1 MKLLALDF
9 DGVIS
14 DSAREAFVVSVR
26 SFREL
31 RPECGLPDIT
41 RASEAPAL
49 YAAFVD
55 RMPLGNRA
63 EDFAVVL
70 AALDARV
77 PLPDQAA
84 YDSFFATLDA
94 DELAAF
100 HGRFY
105 EVRSAWA
112 RADPEGWLAEMR
124 PYQEILPVLER
135 RAGEVILAIATAKD
149 RASVERL
156 LVRYG
161 IADLFPP
168 ERVLDKEAGRSKRAH
183 LEALAGRTGV
193 AFSEITFVDDKLNHL
208 ASVASLGVRCALAGW
223 GYNGEREV
231 RQARSQ
237 GHQVLRL
244 ESLESQLFPKREA
257 QRVDV

>member
-14 DSAREAFVVSVR
+14 DSAREAFVVALR

-31 RPECGLPDIT
+31 RPACGLPEIA
-41 RASEAPAL
+41 RASEAPDL

-70 AALDARV
+70 ATLDAGV

-84 YDSFFATLDA
+84 YDAFHASLDA

-100 HGRFY
+100 HTRFY

-112 RADPEGWLAEMR
+112 AKDPEGWLAEMS
-124 PYQEILPVLER
+124 PYPEVLPVLKR
-135 RAGEVILAIATAKD
+135 HANDVILAIATAKD

-161 IADLFPP
+161 IASLFPP

-193 AFSEITFVDDKLNHL
+193 AFSDITFVDDKLNHL
-208 ASVASLGVRCALAGW
+208 ASVASLGVRCALASW

-231 RQARSQ
+231 RAARSQ

-244 ESLESQLFPKREA
+244 ESLESDLFS
-257 QRVDV
+257 